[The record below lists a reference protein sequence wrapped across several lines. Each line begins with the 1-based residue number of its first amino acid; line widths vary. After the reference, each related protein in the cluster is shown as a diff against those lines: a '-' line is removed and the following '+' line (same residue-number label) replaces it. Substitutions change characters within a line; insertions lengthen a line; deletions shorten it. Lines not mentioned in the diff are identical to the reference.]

1 MFRHLEQVNLTTGY
15 KAAHSEILPGFI
27 LQTKC
32 WTHITAGFARSTVN
46 SRITH
51 STRGTTGPRGTG
63 NAERTRLTLKRQRR
77 QNSISLIER
86 SANLT
91 FPEQP

>member
-1 MFRHLEQVNLTTGY
+1 MFRNLEEVNLRAGY
-15 KAAHSEILPGFI
+15 KTAHNEILLGFI

-32 WTHITAGFARSTVN
+32 WTHITAGFTRSTIN

-51 STRGTTGPRGTG
+51 STRGTTGPGWTG
-63 NAERTRLTLKRQRR
+63 NAERTRLTLKKKRR

-91 FPEQP
+91 FPELP

>member
-1 MFRHLEQVNLTTGY
+1 MFRNLEQVNLSAGY
-15 KAAHSEILPGFI
+15 KATHNEILPGFI
-27 LQTKC
+27 LQTKG
-32 WTHITAGFARSTVN
+32 WTHITAGFTRSTVN

-51 STRGTTGPRGTG
+51 STRGTTGPRWTG

-86 SANLT
+86 NANLT
-91 FPEQP
+91 FSERP